1 MRILFSI
8 KALGAGP
15 GGGAER
21 ILAKI
26 SSSLADRGH
35 EISVLTFDKPQTE
48 DFYALG
54 PNVAR
59 LRAGIGTTTE
69 RSGPFVTA
77 TRLSRVRSMARA
89 LSPDV
94 AVGFMHSSFTV
105 LGLALL
111 GTGIPVIG
119 SERTSWPHYRL
130 HNFDRLMLL
139 LAQPFLAGMTV
150 NGRQVRD
157 GFPKFIRA
165 RMAVIPNPV
174 DQAPVRADPDGGR
187 VKTLLCVGGLR
198 PEKSHDTLI
207 RAFALVHPRHP
218 DWRLRIVGE
227 GGLRPVLEGLI
238 SELGLKASVRLTGAT
253 SSVER
258 EYRAAQLFVLPS
270 VYEGFPNCLAEALAH
285 GLAAVGFADCPGTN
299 ELIRS
304 GTNGLLVSDPD
315 RVVGLAAA
323 LDELMSSPAKR
334 RSMSASAVESVAGY
348 SLDRIT
354 DQWEA
359 LLHSAISG
367 RRPAS
372 LLAACQ

>member
-35 EISVLTFDKPQTE
+35 EVAVLTFDKPETE
-48 DFYALG
+48 DFYVLG

-59 LRAGIGTTTE
+59 IRAGIGRTAA
-69 RSGPFVTA
+69 RSGPLVTA
-77 TRLSRVRSMARA
+77 ARLHRVRHLARDF
-89 LSPDV
+89 SPEV

-105 LGLALL
+105 LGMALL

-119 SERTSWPHYRL
+119 SERTSFPHYRS
-130 HNFDRLMLL
+130 HKFDLAMLL

-150 NGRQVRD
+150 NGHGVRD
-157 GFPKFIRA
+157 GFPRFIRD

-174 DQAPVRADPDGGR
+174 DKAPVHADPDGGR

-198 PEKSHDTLI
+198 PEKAHDTLI
-207 RAFALVHPRHP
+207 RAFARVRGHRP
-218 DWRLRIVGE
+218 DWRIKIVGE
-227 GGLRPVLEGLI
+227 GELRPRLTALVK
-238 SELGLKASVRLTGAT
+238 ELGREADVELAAAT
-253 SSVER
+253 PSIEQ

-299 ELIRS
+299 ELIKT
-304 GTNGLLVSDPD
+304 GANGILVSGPD
-315 RVVGLAAA
+315 RVGGLALA
-323 LDELMSSPAKR
+323 LDQLMGSPAR
-334 RSMSASAVESVAGY
+334 RRAMGASAVQSVAEY

-354 DQWEA
+354 DEWED
-359 LLHSAISG
+359 LLRSIASWERPTILSAG
-367 RRPAS
+367 R
-372 LLAACQ
+372 Q